1 MHFISIILSDICTLT
16 LAKDDDEIDNDSPPL
31 ESSKETESNTGGGN
45 RNTGTSGRMSNN
57 RAVGASRMANRK
69 VGASRMGMAS
79 RASRMGTASR
89 ASRMGTASRMANAN
103 RKLVCNQV
111 KREKMQSTFCI
122 C

>member
-89 ASRMGTASRMANAN
+89 MANAN
-103 RKLVCNQV
+103 RKLVCNQA